1 MYIWGVHKN
10 MGPEDLRRKG
20 RVVVWDCKRDECNS
34 CGDEKGNN
42 WQVFA
47 GPSLT
52 VKHREGF
59 D

>member
-1 MYIWGVHKN
+1 

-20 RVVVWDCKRDECNS
+20 RVVVWDCKRDECDP
-34 CGDEKGNN
+34 CGDEKGKN

-52 VKHREGF
+52 VKHREGGL
-59 D
+59 